1 MELRK
6 EAPVNIFDPA
16 YYLDSYSGDIHR
28 EEYRNWKKGEFV
40 LLEFAATLPQSLT
53 KHLQSSPTFVEDY
66 EPQKGKRI
74 FVFRLPEEVK
84 EAYTFKI
91 LGGKYSEADR
101 KVVDRLFPNDPHHSH
116 YGNRLILEKSDVWK
130 KQLEKEIGVSLADG
144 AEVYSKPFPRN
155 EVYGYY
161 EDNSTESTENDG
173 QRTPII
179 PTL

>member
-1 MELRK
+1 
-6 EAPVNIFDPA
+6 
-16 YYLDSYSGDIHR
+16 
-28 EEYRNWKKGEFV
+28 V
-40 LLEFAATLPQSLT
+40 LIEFADTLPQILT
-53 KHLQSSPTFVEDY
+53 EHLQSKPTFVEDY

-91 LGGKYSEADR
+91 LEGKYSEADR
-101 KVVDRLFPNDPHHSH
+101 SVVDRLFPNDPHHSH

-130 KQLEKEIGVSLADG
+130 KQIEKEIGVSLADG

-161 EDNSTESTENDG
+161 EDNSTEVRDDDG
-173 QRTPII
+173 QRTPRV